1 MNSFTLVEIDGVQ
14 SAILSDQVKSL
25 DWKTRKAKYK
35 GAVSAF
41 ALTEVRSKAKALLSI
56 T

>member
-1 MNSFTLVEIDGVQ
+1 VEIDGIQ

-25 DWKTRKAKYK
+25 DWKIRKAKYK
-35 GAVSAF
+35 GAVSTF